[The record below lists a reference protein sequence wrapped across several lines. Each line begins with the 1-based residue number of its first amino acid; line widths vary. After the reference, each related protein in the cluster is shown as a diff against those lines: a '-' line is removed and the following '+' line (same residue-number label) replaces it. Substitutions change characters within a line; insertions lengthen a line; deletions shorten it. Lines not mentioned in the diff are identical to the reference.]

1 MALKSRRP
9 IPIRFARSRYP
20 ARLTCRAY
28 NTRENFPALAMRIPF
43 LDGFLASMLIAIVIA
58 LLAPQLGASGGLL
71 HLDTV
76 TMIGVSLVFFLSG
89 AGLSTDKLKAGAA
102 NWRLHLFVQL
112 FTFAVFPIV
121 GLGII
126 AIVGRW
132 LPSELT
138 LGFFYL
144 CALPS
149 TVSSSIAM
157 TAMARG
163 NIAGA
168 VFNATLSSLIGM
180 VLTPLYISLWM
191 QAASGGAPLLD
202 QLIKI
207 GEQLLL
213 PFIVGHLMR
222 RWIGDWIA
230 RHKASTSKVD
240 RAVIVLIVFNS
251 FCDATAAGVWTR
263 YGMTPLLATAALTGA
278 LLAFV
283 LWLTH
288 LVATRFR
295 FGVEDEIAAVF
306 CGSKKSLAA
315 GAPMATLIFGAGGSL
330 GLIMLPIMIYHQL
343 QLIVC
348 SVIARRYA
356 QRSDAAN

>member
-1 MALKSRRP
+1 
-9 IPIRFARSRYP
+9 
-20 ARLTCRAY
+20 
-28 NTRENFPALAMRIPF
+28 MRIPF
-43 LDGFLASMLIAIVIA
+43 LDGFLASMLTAIVIA
-58 LLAPQLGASGGLL
+58 LFAPQLGASGGLL
-71 HLDTV
+71 HLDRV
-76 TMIGVSLVFFLSG
+76 TMVGVALVFLLSG
-89 AGLSTDKLKAGAA
+89 AGLAPDKLKAGAA

-112 FTFAVFPIV
+112 FTFAVFPLV
-121 GLGII
+121 GL
-126 AIVGRW
+126 AVLALVGRW
-132 LPSELT
+132 LPRELA

-180 VLTPLYISLWM
+180 VLTPLYISLWL
-191 QAASGGAPLLD
+191 QAASQGAPLVD

-213 PFIVGHLMR
+213 PFIVGQLLR
-222 RWIGDWIA
+222 PWLGDWIA
-230 RHKASTSKVD
+230 RHKPVTGKVD
-240 RAVIVLIVFNS
+240 RGVIVLIVFNS

-263 YGMTPLLATAALTGA
+263 YGATPLLATAALTGG

-288 LVATRFR
+288 IVAKRFA
-295 FGVEDEIAAVF
+295 FNTEDEIAAVF

-315 GAPMATLIFGAGGSL
+315 GAPMATLIFGSSGGAL

-356 QRSDAAN
+356 NRPDGAL

>member
-1 MALKSRRP
+1 
-9 IPIRFARSRYP
+9 
-20 ARLTCRAY
+20 
-28 NTRENFPALAMRIPF
+28 MRIPF
-43 LDGFLASMLIAIVIA
+43 LDGFLASMLTAVVVA
-58 LLAPQLGASGGLL
+58 LFVPQLGASGGLL
-71 HLDTV
+71 HLEKV
-76 TMIGVSLVFFLSG
+76 TMVGIALVFLLSG
-89 AGLSTDKLKAGAA
+89 AGLSTDRLKAGAA

-112 FTFAVFPIV
+112 FTFAVFPLV
-121 GLGII
+121 GL
-126 AIVGRW
+126 AILAVVGRW
-132 LPSELT
+132 LPQELGI
-138 LGFFYL
+138 GFFYL

-180 VLTPLYISLWM
+180 VLTPLYISLWL
-191 QAASGGAPLLD
+191 QAASHGAPLAD

-207 GEQLLL
+207 AEQLLL
-213 PFIVGHLMR
+213 PFVVGQLLR
-222 RWIGDWIA
+222 PWIGDWIS
-230 RHKASTSKVD
+230 RHKPFTGKVD

-263 YGMTPLLATAALTGA
+263 YGAGPLLATALMTGA

-288 LVATRFR
+288 RVATRFAFR
-295 FGVEDEIAAVF
+295 TEDEIAAVF

-315 GAPMATLIFGAGGSL
+315 GAPMAALIFGSAGGAL

-356 QRSDAAN
+356 QRPDGST

>member
-1 MALKSRRP
+1 
-9 IPIRFARSRYP
+9 
-20 ARLTCRAY
+20 
-28 NTRENFPALAMRIPF
+28 MRIPF
-43 LDGFLASMLIAIVIA
+43 LDGFLASMLTAIIVA
-58 LLAPQLGASGGLL
+58 LLVPQLGVSGGAL
-71 HLDTV
+71 HLDRLTV
-76 TMIGVSLVFFLSG
+76 AGVAVVFLLSG
-89 AGLSTDKLKAGAA
+89 AGLSTDRLKAGAA

-112 FTFAVFPIV
+112 FTFAVFPLV
-121 GLGII
+121 GLAVI
-126 AIVGRW
+126 ALVGRW
-132 LPSELT
+132 LPRELA

-144 CALPS
+144 CVLPS
-149 TVSSSIAM
+149 TVSSSVAM

-180 VLTPLYISLWM
+180 VLTPLYISLWL
-191 QAASGGAPLLD
+191 QAASQGAPLVD

-213 PFIVGHLMR
+213 PFVAGQLLR
-222 RWIGDWIA
+222 PWIGDWIA
-230 RHKASTSKVD
+230 RHKNVTNKID
-240 RAVIVLIVFNS
+240 RGVIVLIVFNS

-263 YGMTPLLATAALTGA
+263 YGVAPLLATAAMTGG

-288 LVATRFR
+288 LVARRFA
-295 FGVEDEIAAVF
+295 FDTEDEIAAVF
-306 CGSKKSLAA
+306 CGSKKSIAA
-315 GAPMATLIFGAGGSL
+315 GAPMAALIFGHSSAAGGGAL

-356 QRSDAAN
+356 QRPDSAA

>member
-1 MALKSRRP
+1 
-9 IPIRFARSRYP
+9 
-20 ARLTCRAY
+20 
-28 NTRENFPALAMRIPF
+28 MRIPF
-43 LDGFLASMLIAIVIA
+43 LDGFLASMLIAITIA
-58 LLAPQLGASGGLL
+58 ALAPQLGVSGGLL
-71 HLDTV
+71 HLDRV
-76 TMIGVSLVFFLSG
+76 TMVGVAIVFLLSG

-112 FTFAVFPIV
+112 FTFAVFPLV
-121 GLGII
+121 GLLVT
-126 AIVGRW
+126 AVAGRW
-132 LPSELT
+132 LPHELT
-138 LGFFYL
+138 IGFFYL
-144 CALPS
+144 CVLPS

-163 NIAGA
+163 NVAGA

-180 VLTPLYISLWM
+180 LLTPLYISLWM
-191 QAASGGAPLLD
+191 QAASQGAPLLE
-202 QLIKI
+202 QLLKI

-213 PFIVGHLMR
+213 PFIVGQLLR
-222 RWIGDWIA
+222 PWIGAWIG
-230 RHKASTSKVD
+230 RNKPITGKVD

-251 FCDATAAGVWTR
+251 FSDATAAGVWTR
-263 YGMTPLLATAALTGA
+263 YGVVPLLATAAMTGG

-288 LVATRFR
+288 LVARR
-295 FGVEDEIAAVF
+295 FGFNVEDEIAAVF

-315 GAPMATLIFGAGGSL
+315 GAPMAALIFGGSGGAL

-356 QRSDAAN
+356 QRKAPVVNGKAGNLVS